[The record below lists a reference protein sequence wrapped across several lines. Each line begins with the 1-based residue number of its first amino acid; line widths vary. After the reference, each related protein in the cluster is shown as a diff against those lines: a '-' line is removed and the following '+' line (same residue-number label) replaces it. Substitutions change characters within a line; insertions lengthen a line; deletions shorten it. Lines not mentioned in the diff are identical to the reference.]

1 MARRSGPSVRRWTR
15 GWSIASLVRRDDG
28 PESGP
33 SHRQFAAL
41 VDNDNVRQAHY
52 HLTPIDN
59 NNARQP
65 HTHFLYGRVL
75 QYVKSLLRTQS
86 AITLI

>member
-1 MARRSGPSVRRWTR
+1 MARRSGPSVRRWTKV
-15 GWSIASLVRRDDG
+15 WSIASLVRRDDG

-41 VDNDNVRQAHY
+41 A
-52 HLTPIDN
+52 DN

-65 HTHFLYGRVL
+65 HNYILAVEYYNTYGYL
-75 QYVKSLLRTQS
+75 
-86 AITLI
+86 